1 MTMLYRIPNL
11 TPVPNKTMNHTIV
24 RFLLFIGL
32 FSIMSAC
39 SNDVMI
45 APAKPKPKALGKLNS
60 ITVLTDPIMWEG
72 AIGDSIRY
80 YFGGE
85 YPITPRPE
93 PLFDLRFFP
102 SEKMEYEEILR
113 ELRVYLVVANL
124 NDEASS
130 TTKMLK
136 RDLGEAKFNQ
146 AKTDPEFTT
155 SVGKNKWATNQLI
168 VYVFGNSHDE
178 IMKEI
183 RENFSAIAL
192 RIKAHDTDQLASLTY
207 VKGENIGLS
216 KLLKTKYGYSF
227 KIPGD
232 FKVMIDDPE
241 NNYYQL
247 RKDYDDDVLIIAF
260 SEYPYTST
268 DQLTKAYL
276 KEIKNKHGRD
286 RTYSTEPHSYMVVN
300 DEDLPILEYPF
311 DKEGSYGVEFRGIWE
326 LENDFMGGPYISYLF
341 VNEEKGKILLVDT
354 WVHAPGKKKRNYLQQ
369 LELIVK
375 GS

>member
-1 MTMLYRIPNL
+1 MLYTSPDIKYDA
-11 TPVPNKTMNHTIV
+11 NKTMSQTII
-24 RFLLFIGL
+24 RLFFFTAMLMMLG
-32 FSIMSAC
+32 SC
-39 SNDVMI
+39 SNDVVI
-45 APAKPKPKALGKLNS
+45 APAKPKPKALGKMNS
-60 ITVLTDPIMWEG
+60 VTVLTDKQMWEG
-72 AIGDSIRY
+72 AVGDSLRH

-102 SEKMEYEEILR
+102 TEKIEYEEILR
-113 ELRVYLVVANL
+113 ELRVYLVVVNL
-124 NDEASS
+124 NDEESS

-136 RDLGEAKFNQ
+136 RDIGESKFNQ
-146 AKTDPEFTT
+146 AKKDPEYTT
-155 SVGKNKWATNQLI
+155 SVGKNKWAYNQLI
-168 VYVFGNSHDE
+168 IYVFGNSHDE

-183 RENFSAIAL
+183 RENFGAIAM

-216 KLLKTKYGYSF
+216 KELKSKYGYSF
-227 KIPGD
+227 KVPGD
-232 FKVMIDDPE
+232 FKVVIDEPQ

-247 RKDYDDDVLIIAF
+247 RKDYEDDVLIMSF

-268 DQLTKAYL
+268 DQLSKAYL

-286 RTYSTEPHSYMVVN
+286 RSYSTEPNSFMVIN
-300 DEDLPILEYPF
+300 DIDLPILEYPF
-311 DKEGSYGVEFRGIWE
+311 NKEGSYGKEFRGIWE

-341 VNEEKGKILLVDT
+341 INEEKGKILLVDT

-375 GS
+375 GK